1 MNCNLRPRAHSH
13 PLVVVA
19 LALAMAAAGGCGAPE
34 EGRVDA
40 TRTPERAEQTLRLVL
55 DAWKAGQKPDALQRG
70 AEAIA
75 VHDSIWRSGK
85 TLADYTIQGRT
96 DGDVRTD
103 FKVHLVLSNPS
114 KEVDQTYYVWGKTPL
129 SVYRE
134 EDFMRI
140 LATDRP

>member
-1 MNCNLRPRAHSH
+1 MILF
-13 PLVVVA
+13 
-19 LALAMAAAGGCGAPE
+19 MAAAGGCGSPDE
-34 EGRVDA
+34 GGRVDP
-40 TRTPERAEQTLRLVL
+40 TSTPERAEQTLRLVL

-75 VHDSIWRSGK
+75 VHDSLWRSGK
-85 TLADYTIQGRT
+85 TLADYAIQGRT

-103 FKVHLVLSNPS
+103 FKVHLVFSNPS
-114 KEVDQTYYVWGKTPL
+114 REIDQTYYVWGKTPL

-134 EDFMRI
+134 DDFMRI